1 MKNLKIKIKGM
12 RCHSCEMI
20 IEDSLSETGNI
31 EDIKISHEK
40 GTLSLDYDESEITED
55 EIKEIIKKEGYEV
68 D

>member
-1 MKNLKIKIKGM
+1 MKNLNIKIKGM
-12 RCHSCEMI
+12 HCHSCEML
-20 IEDSLSETGNI
+20 IEDSLGESGYIENI
-31 EDIKISHEK
+31 NISHEK